1 VIAPERLAALHALQD
16 DALSAVGALG
26 TGFYL
31 TGGAAA
37 ARGYLRHRLADALE
51 LAVSDDSRF
60 GLWCVQIVTA
70 LTGASSWKVE
80 VLRRQPR
87 FVRLTLAR
95 GEWKLPVELSNQA
108 FPHLGE
114 LTVHP
119 VLGRLSS
126 VENLVAD
133 LVTALADRVEPED
146 LADLWGFC
154 CRERF
159 PPRRALELAREKAAA
174 VFPIDLARVVSAATR
189 ADWELVR
196 WTDPPPAEG
205 FLEDLRHLAE
215 ELLLLKV

>member
-1 VIAPERLAALHALQD
+1 MIAPDRLAALHALQD
-16 DALSAVGALG
+16 DALAAAAAVG

-37 ARGYLRHRLADALE
+37 ARGYLHHRLADALE
-51 LAVSDDSRF
+51 LEASDDPRF
-60 GLWCVQIVTA
+60 GLWCVQVVNA
-70 LTGASSWKVE
+70 LAGSSSWKAE

-95 GEWKLPVELSNQA
+95 GEWKLPVELSNHA
-108 FPHLGE
+108 FPHVGE

-159 PPRRALELAREKAAA
+159 SPRRALELAREKAAA

-205 FLEDLRHLAE
+205 YLGDLRHLAE
-215 ELLLLKV
+215 QLLLLKV

>member
-1 VIAPERLAALHALQD
+1 MIAPDRLAALHALQD
-16 DALSAVGALG
+16 DALAAAAAAG

-37 ARGYLRHRLADALE
+37 ARGYLRHRLVDALD
-51 LAVSDDSRF
+51 LAVSDDPRF
-60 GLWCVQIVTA
+60 GLWCEQVVAALEASPAWTTEVT
-70 LTGASSWKVE
+70 
-80 VLRRQPR
+80 LREPR
-87 FVRLTLAR
+87 YVRLTLVR
-95 GEWKLPVELSNQA
+95 GEWRLPVELANDA
-108 FPHLGE
+108 FPHVGE

-119 VLGRLSS
+119 VVGRLSS
-126 VENLVAD
+126 VENLLAD

-205 FLEDLRHLAE
+205 YLGDLRHLAE